1 MRADQLLPDHVDSV
15 DVRGVTI
22 RKGTVAAFLANAR
35 IWSDRA
41 STETARE
48 RAAVDIVE
56 ALPALRAS
64 GLFDVLTIIDP
75 ALRAWIDAQP
85 LTCSL
90 DEVQR

>member
-48 RAAVDIVE
+48 RAAADIVE

-75 ALRAWIDAQP
+75 TLRAWIDAQP

>member
-1 MRADQLLPDHVDSV
+1 MRAEQLLPDHVDSV

-41 STETARE
+41 SSEAARE
-48 RAAVDIVE
+48 RAAADIVE

-64 GLFDVLTIIDP
+64 GLFDVLTIADP
-75 ALRAWIDAQP
+75 ALRAWIDARP
-85 LTCSL
+85 VSYSL

>member
-22 RKGTVAAFLANAR
+22 HKGTVTAFLANAR

-41 STETARE
+41 SGETARE
-48 RAAVDIVE
+48 RAAADIVE
-56 ALPALRAS
+56 ALAALRAS